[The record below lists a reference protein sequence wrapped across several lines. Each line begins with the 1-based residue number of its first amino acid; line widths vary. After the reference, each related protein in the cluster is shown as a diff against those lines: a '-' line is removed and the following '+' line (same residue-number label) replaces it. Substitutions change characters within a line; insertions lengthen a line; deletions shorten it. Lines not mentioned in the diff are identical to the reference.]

1 MEQQA
6 ERKKRIFSGMQPSG
20 ELTLGNYLGA
30 LKNWIKLQDDYDCM
44 YSVMNMHAITV
55 RQDPAELR
63 KRSMEVLMQ
72 YMACGIDPEKS
83 ILFFQSHVSAHAEL
97 AWILSCNTQMGE
109 LSRMTQFKD
118 KSKKHAD
125 NINAGLFTYPVL
137 MAADILLYQTDL
149 VPVGNDQLQ
158 HIELTRDIANRF
170 NHHYSDTFV
179 VPEPYIGKAG
189 ARVMSLQSPENKMSK
204 SDPNPNGYVWLLDPE
219 EVIIKKFKRAVTDSD
234 MEVRAGEDKP
244 GVTNL
249 LTIYCA
255 VTGKSL
261 EEAEKEFAGQGYG
274 TFKQTV
280 GEAVAAELAPI
291 RKRYDELAK
300 DKAYVE
306 EVYVKGAEMA
316 ERIAAKTLRKVY
328 KKVGFIAR

>member
-1 MEQQA
+1 MEQQT
-6 ERKKRIFSGMQPSG
+6 ETKKRIFSGMQPSG
-20 ELTLGNYLGA
+20 ALTLGNYLGA

-55 RQDPAELR
+55 RQDPQELR

-72 YMACGIDPEKS
+72 YMACGVDPEKS
-83 ILFFQSHVSAHAEL
+83 ILFIQSHVPAHAEL

-149 VPVGNDQLQ
+149 VPVGHDQLQ
-158 HIELTRDIANRF
+158 HIELTRDVATRF
-170 NHHYSDTFV
+170 NHHYGETFKM
-179 VPEPYIGKAG
+179 PEPYIGKAG

-204 SDPNPNGYVWLLDPE
+204 SDPNPNGYILLLDPE
-219 EVIIKKFKRAVTDSD
+219 EVIIKKFKRAVTDSGS
-234 MEVRAGEDKP
+234 EVRAAEDKP

-255 VTGKSL
+255 VTGKTMD
-261 EEAEKEFAGQGYG
+261 EAEREFSGLGYG
-274 TFKQTV
+274 TFKQAV
-280 GEAVAAELAPI
+280 GEAVAAELAPV
-291 RKRYDELAK
+291 RERFDMLSK
-300 DKAYVE
+300 DKVYVE
-306 EVYVKGAEMA
+306 EVYKKGAEQA
-316 ERIAAKTLRKVY
+316 ARIAAKTLRKVY
-328 KKVGFIAR
+328 KKVGFVAW

>member
-6 ERKKRIFSGMQPSG
+6 ETKKRIFSGMQPSG

-55 RQDPAELR
+55 RQDPAELK
-63 KRSMEVLMQ
+63 KRSMDVLMQ

-149 VPVGNDQLQ
+149 VPVGHDQLQ
-158 HIELTRDIANRF
+158 HIELTRDIATRF
-170 NHHYSDTFV
+170 NHHYGDTFTM
-179 VPEPYIGKAG
+179 PEPYIGKAG

-204 SDPNPNGYVWLLDPE
+204 SDPNPNGYVWILDPE
-219 EVIIKKFKRAVTDSD
+219 EVIIKKFKRAVTDSGS
-234 MEVRAGEDKP
+234 EVRAAEDKP

-255 VTGKSL
+255 VTGKSI

-274 TFKQTV
+274 TFKQAV
-280 GEAVAAELAPI
+280 GEAVAAELAPV
-291 RKRYDELAK
+291 RERYLELSK

-306 EVYVKGAEMA
+306 EVYKKGAEQA
-316 ERIAAKTLRKVY
+316 ARIAAKTLRKVY
-328 KKVGFIAR
+328 KKVGFVAW

>member
-1 MEQQA
+1 MEN
-6 ERKKRIFSGMQPSG
+6 KKRIFSGMQPSG

-44 YSVMNMHAITV
+44 YSIMNMHAITV
-55 RQDPAELR
+55 RQEPAELR

-83 ILFFQSHVSAHAEL
+83 ILFFQSHVPAHAEL
-97 AWILSCNTQMGE
+97 AWVLSCNTQMGE

-137 MAADILLYQTDL
+137 MAADILLYQADL

-158 HIELTRDIANRF
+158 HIELTRDVANRF
-170 NHHYSDTFV
+170 NHYYGDTFT

-204 SDPNPNGYVWLLDPE
+204 SDPNPNGYVWILDPE
-219 EVIIKKFKRAVTDSD
+219 DVIIKKFKRAVTDSGS
-234 MEVRAGEDKP
+234 EIRAAEDKP

-249 LTIYCA
+249 LTIYSA
-255 VTGKSL
+255 VSGKTI

-274 TFKQTV
+274 TFKQAV
-280 GEAVAAELAPI
+280 GEAVAAELAPV
-291 RKRYDELAK
+291 RKRFCELSK

-306 EVYVKGAEMA
+306 ETYKKGAETA
-316 ERIAAKTLRKVY
+316 ARIAYRTLNKVY

>member
-6 ERKKRIFSGMQPSG
+6 ETKKRIFSGMQPSG

-55 RQDPAELR
+55 RQDPAELK
-63 KRSMEVLMQ
+63 KRSMDVLMQ

-118 KSKKHAD
+118 KSKKHTD

-149 VPVGNDQLQ
+149 VPVGHDQLQ
-158 HIELTRDIANRF
+158 HIELTRDIATRF
-170 NHHYSDTFV
+170 NHHYGDTFTM
-179 VPEPYIGKAG
+179 PEPYIGKAG

-204 SDPNPNGYVWLLDPE
+204 SDPNPNGYVWILDPE
-219 EVIIKKFKRAVTDSD
+219 EVIIKKFKRAVTDSGS
-234 MEVRAGEDKP
+234 EVRAAEDKP

-255 VTGKSL
+255 VTGKSI

-274 TFKQTV
+274 TFKQAV
-280 GEAVAAELAPI
+280 GEAVAAELAPV
-291 RKRYDELAK
+291 RERYLELSK

-306 EVYVKGAEMA
+306 EVYKKGAEQA
-316 ERIAAKTLRKVY
+316 ARIAAKTLRKVY
-328 KKVGFIAR
+328 KKVGFVAW

>member
-6 ERKKRIFSGMQPSG
+6 ETKKRIFSGMQPSG

-55 RQDPAELR
+55 RQDPAELK
-63 KRSMEVLMQ
+63 KRSMDVLMQ

-149 VPVGNDQLQ
+149 VPVGHDQLQ
-158 HIELTRDIANRF
+158 HIELTRDIATRF
-170 NHHYSDTFV
+170 NHHYGATFTM
-179 VPEPYIGKAG
+179 PEPYIGKAG

-204 SDPNPNGYVWLLDPE
+204 SDPNPNGYVWILDPE
-219 EVIIKKFKRAVTDSD
+219 EVIIKKFKRAVTDSGS
-234 MEVRAGEDKP
+234 EVRAAEDKP

-255 VTGKSL
+255 VTGKTL

-274 TFKQTV
+274 TFKMAV
-280 GEAVAAELAPI
+280 GEAVAAELAPV
-291 RKRYDELAK
+291 RARYAELSK

-306 EVYVKGAEMA
+306 EVYKNGAEQA
-316 ERIAAKTLRKVY
+316 ARIAAKTLRKVY
-328 KKVGFIAR
+328 KKVGFVAW

>member
-1 MEQQA
+1 MEQTV

-30 LKNWIKLQDDYDCM
+30 LKNWITLQDEYDCM
-44 YSVMNMHAITV
+44 YSIMNMHAITV
-55 RQDPAELR
+55 RQEPAELR
-63 KRSMEVLMQ
+63 KRSMDVLMQ

-97 AWILSCNTQMGE
+97 AWVLSCNTQMGE

-137 MAADILLYQTDL
+137 MAADILLYQADL
-149 VPVGNDQLQ
+149 VPVGHDQLQ
-158 HIELTRDIANRF
+158 HIELTRDVANRF
-170 NHHYSDTFV
+170 NFHYGDTFT
-179 VPEPYIGKAG
+179 VPEPYIGKTG

-204 SDPNPNGYVWLLDPE
+204 SDPNPNGYIWILDPE
-219 EVIIKKFKRAVTDSD
+219 DVIIKKFKRAVTDSGS
-234 MEVRAGEDKP
+234 EVRAGEDKP
-244 GVTNL
+244 GITNL
-249 LTIYCA
+249 LTIYAA
-255 VTGKSL
+255 VTGKTV
-261 EEAEKEFAGQGYG
+261 EEAEKEFAGCGYG

-280 GEAVAAELAPI
+280 GEAVAAQLAPV
-291 RKRYDELAK
+291 RERFAQLQN

-306 EVYVKGAEMA
+306 EVYKQGAETA
-316 ERIAAKTLRKVY
+316 AKIAAKTLRKVY
-328 KKVGFIAR
+328 KRVGFVAW

>member
-6 ERKKRIFSGMQPSG
+6 ETKKRIFSGMQPSG

-63 KRSMEVLMQ
+63 KRSMDVLMQ
-72 YMACGIDPEKS
+72 YMACGVDPEKS

-149 VPVGNDQLQ
+149 VPVGHDQLQ
-158 HIELTRDIANRF
+158 HIELTRDIATRF
-170 NHHYSDTFV
+170 NHHYGDTFTM
-179 VPEPYIGKAG
+179 PEPYIGKAG

-204 SDPNPNGYVWLLDPE
+204 SDPNPNGYVWILDPE
-219 EVIIKKFKRAVTDSD
+219 EVIIKKFKRAVTDSGS
-234 MEVRAGEDKP
+234 EVRAAEDKP

-249 LTIYCA
+249 LTIYAA
-255 VTGKSL
+255 VTGKTI
-261 EEAEKEFAGQGYG
+261 EEAEKEFTGQGYG
-274 TFKQTV
+274 TFKQAV
-280 GEAVAAELAPI
+280 GEAVAAELAPV
-291 RKRYDELAK
+291 RERFNQLSK

-306 EVYVKGAEMA
+306 EVYKNGAEQA
-316 ERIAAKTLRKVY
+316 ARIAAKTLRKVY
-328 KKVGFIAR
+328 KKVGFVGW

>member
-1 MEQQA
+1 MET
-6 ERKKRIFSGMQPSG
+6 ETKKRIFSGMQPSG

-30 LKNWIKLQDDYDCM
+30 LKNWIKLQDDYECM
-44 YSVMNMHAITV
+44 YSIMNMHAITV

-63 KRSMEVLMQ
+63 KRSLDVLMQ
-72 YMACGIDPEKS
+72 YIAAGIDPEKS

-97 AWILSCNTQMGE
+97 AWVLSCNTQMGE

-137 MAADILLYQTDL
+137 MAADILLYQADL

-170 NHHYSDTFV
+170 NHHYGETFT

-204 SDPNPNGYVWLLDPE
+204 SDPNPNGYIWILDPE
-219 EVIIKKFKRAVTDSD
+219 EVIIKKFKRAVTDSGS
-234 MEVRAGEDKP
+234 EVRTGEDKP

-255 VTGKSL
+255 VTGKTM
-261 EEAEKEFAGQGYG
+261 EEAEKDFAGQGYG
-274 TFKQTV
+274 TFKQAV
-280 GEAVAAELAPI
+280 GEAVAAELAPV
-291 RKRYDELAK
+291 RKRYNELLQ

-306 EVYVKGAEMA
+306 SVYQAGAEKA
-316 ERIAAKTLRKVY
+316 QWLAAKTLRKVY

>member
-6 ERKKRIFSGMQPSG
+6 ETKKRIFSGMQPSG

-55 RQDPAELR
+55 RQDPAELK
-63 KRSMEVLMQ
+63 KRSMDVLMQ

-149 VPVGNDQLQ
+149 VPVGHDQLQ
-158 HIELTRDIANRF
+158 HIELTRDIATRF
-170 NHHYSDTFV
+170 NHHYGETFTM
-179 VPEPYIGKAG
+179 PEPYIGKAG

-204 SDPNPNGYVWLLDPE
+204 SDPNPNGYVWILDPE
-219 EVIIKKFKRAVTDSD
+219 EVIIKKFKRAVTDSGS
-234 MEVRAGEDKP
+234 EVRAAEDKP

-255 VTGKSL
+255 VTGKTL

-274 TFKQTV
+274 TFKMAV
-280 GEAVAAELAPI
+280 GEAVAAELAPV
-291 RKRYDELAK
+291 RARYAELSK

-306 EVYVKGAEMA
+306 EVYKNGAEQA
-316 ERIAAKTLRKVY
+316 ARIAAKTLRKVY
-328 KKVGFIAR
+328 KKVGFVAW

>member
-6 ERKKRIFSGMQPSG
+6 ETKKRIFSGMQPSG

-63 KRSMEVLMQ
+63 KRSMDVLMQ
-72 YMACGIDPEKS
+72 YMACGVDPEKS

-149 VPVGNDQLQ
+149 VPVGHDQLQ
-158 HIELTRDIANRF
+158 HIELTRDIATRF
-170 NHHYSDTFV
+170 NHHYGETFTM
-179 VPEPYIGKAG
+179 PEPYIGKAG

-204 SDPNPNGYVWLLDPE
+204 SDPNPNGYVWILDPE
-219 EVIIKKFKRAVTDSD
+219 EVIIKKFKRAVTDSGS
-234 MEVRAGEDKP
+234 EVRAAEDKP

-255 VTGKSL
+255 VTGKTI

-274 TFKQTV
+274 TFKQAV
-280 GEAVAAELAPI
+280 GEAVAAELAPV
-291 RKRYDELAK
+291 RERFNQLSK

-306 EVYVKGAEMA
+306 EVYKNGAEQA
-316 ERIAAKTLRKVY
+316 ARIAAKTLRKVY
-328 KKVGFIAR
+328 KKVGFVSW

>member
-1 MEQQA
+1 MEN
-6 ERKKRIFSGMQPSG
+6 KKRIFSGMQPSG

-44 YSVMNMHAITV
+44 YSIMNMHAITV

-83 ILFFQSHVSAHAEL
+83 ILFIQSHVPAHAEL

-118 KSKKHAD
+118 KSQKHAD

-170 NHHYSDTFV
+170 NHYYGETFV

-219 EVIIKKFKRAVTDSD
+219 EVIIKKFKRAVTDSGS
-234 MEVRAGEDKP
+234 EVRAAEDKP

-249 LTIYCA
+249 LTIYSA
-255 VTGKSL
+255 VTGKSI
-261 EEAEKEFAGQGYG
+261 EEAEKEFAGCGYG
-274 TFKQTV
+274 TFKQAV
-280 GEAVAAELAPI
+280 GEAVAAELAPV
-291 RKRYDELAK
+291 RKRFEELSK

-306 EVYVKGAEMA
+306 EVYQNGAEMA
-316 ERIAAKTLRKVY
+316 TRIAAKTLRKVY

>member
-1 MEQQA
+1 MET
-6 ERKKRIFSGMQPSG
+6 ETKKRIFSGMQPSG

-30 LKNWIKLQDDYDCM
+30 LKNWIKLQDDYECM
-44 YSVMNMHAITV
+44 YSIMNMHAITV
-55 RQDPAELR
+55 RQEPAELK

-97 AWILSCNTQMGE
+97 AWVLSCNTQMGE

-137 MAADILLYQTDL
+137 MAADILLYQADL

-170 NHHYSDTFV
+170 NHHYGETFT

-204 SDPNPNGYVWLLDPE
+204 SDPNPNGYVWILDPE
-219 EVIIKKFKRAVTDSD
+219 EVIIKKFKRAVTDSGS
-234 MEVRAGEDKP
+234 EVRAGEDKP

-255 VTGKSL
+255 VTGKTL
-261 EEAEKEFAGQGYG
+261 EEAEKDFVGQGYG
-274 TFKQTV
+274 TFKQAV
-280 GEAVAAELAPI
+280 GEAVAAELAPV
-291 RKRYDELAK
+291 RKRYAELLE

-306 EVYVKGAEMA
+306 SVYKAGAEKA
-316 ERIAAKTLRKVY
+316 EWLAAKTLRKVY
-328 KKVGFIAR
+328 KKVGFVAR

>member
-1 MEQQA
+1 MEQA
-6 ERKKRIFSGMQPSG
+6 ETKKRIFSGMQPSG

-55 RQDPAELR
+55 RQDPAELK

-72 YMACGIDPEKS
+72 YMACGVDPEKS

-149 VPVGNDQLQ
+149 VPVGHDQLQ
-158 HIELTRDIANRF
+158 HIELTRDIATRF
-170 NHHYSDTFV
+170 NHHYGETFTM
-179 VPEPYIGKAG
+179 PEPYIGKAG

-204 SDPNPNGYVWLLDPE
+204 SDPNPNGYVWILDPE
-219 EVIIKKFKRAVTDSD
+219 EVIIKKFKRAVTDSGN
-234 MEVRAGEDKP
+234 EILAREDKP

-255 VTGKSL
+255 VTGKTM

-274 TFKQTV
+274 TFKQAV
-280 GEAVAAELAPI
+280 GEAVAAELAPV
-291 RKRYDELAK
+291 RQRFAELSK

-306 EVYVKGAEMA
+306 EVYKKGADQA
-316 ERIAAKTLRKVY
+316 ARIAAKTLRKVY
-328 KKVGFIAR
+328 KKVGFVAF

>member
-6 ERKKRIFSGMQPSG
+6 ETKKRIFSGMQPSG

-55 RQDPAELR
+55 RQDPAELK
-63 KRSMEVLMQ
+63 KRSMDVLMQ

-149 VPVGNDQLQ
+149 VPVGHDQLQ
-158 HIELTRDIANRF
+158 HIELTRDIATRF
-170 NHHYSDTFV
+170 NHHYGETFTM
-179 VPEPYIGKAG
+179 PEPYIGKAG

-204 SDPNPNGYVWLLDPE
+204 SDPNPNGYVWILDPE
-219 EVIIKKFKRAVTDSD
+219 EVIIKKFKRAVTDSGS
-234 MEVRAGEDKP
+234 EVRAAEDKP

-255 VTGKSL
+255 VTGKTM

-274 TFKQTV
+274 TFKQAV
-280 GEAVAAELAPI
+280 GEAVAAELAPV
-291 RKRYDELAK
+291 RERYLELSK

-306 EVYVKGAEMA
+306 EVYKKGAEQA
-316 ERIAAKTLRKVY
+316 ARIAAKTLRKVY
-328 KKVGFIAR
+328 KKVGFVAW

>member
-1 MEQQA
+1 ME
-6 ERKKRIFSGMQPSG
+6 EKKRIFSGMQPSG

-30 LKNWIKLQDDYDCM
+30 LKNWIKLQDEYDCM

-55 RQDPAELR
+55 RQEPAELR

-83 ILFFQSHVSAHAEL
+83 ILFFQSHVPAHAEL
-97 AWILSCNTQMGE
+97 AWVLSCNAQMGE

-137 MAADILLYQTDL
+137 MAADILLYQADL

-170 NHHYSDTFV
+170 NHHYGDTFT

-219 EVIIKKFKRAVTDSD
+219 EVIIKKFKRAVTDSES
-234 MEVRAGEDKP
+234 EVRASEDKP

-249 LTIYCA
+249 LTIYAA
-255 VTGKSL
+255 VTGKTV

-274 TFKQTV
+274 TFKQAV
-280 GEAVAAELAPI
+280 GEAVAAELAPV
-291 RKRYDELAK
+291 RKRYEELAK

-306 EVYVKGAEMA
+306 EVYKKGAET
-316 ERIAAKTLRKVY
+316 AAKIAYKTLGKVY
-328 KKVGFIAR
+328 RKIGFVAR

>member
-1 MEQQA
+1 MEN
-6 ERKKRIFSGMQPSG
+6 KKRIFSGMQPSG

-44 YSVMNMHAITV
+44 YSIMNMHAITV
-55 RQDPAELR
+55 RQEPAELR
-63 KRSMEVLMQ
+63 KRSMDVLMQ

-83 ILFFQSHVSAHAEL
+83 ILFFQSHVPAHAEL
-97 AWILSCNTQMGE
+97 AWVLSCNTQMGE

-118 KSKKHAD
+118 KSKKHSD

-137 MAADILLYQTDL
+137 MAADILLYQADL

-158 HIELTRDIANRF
+158 HIELTRDVANRF
-170 NHHYSDTFV
+170 NHYYGDTFT

-204 SDPNPNGYVWLLDPE
+204 SDPNPNGYVWILDPE
-219 EVIIKKFKRAVTDSD
+219 DVIIKKFKRAVTDSGN
-234 MEVRAGEDKP
+234 EIRAGEDKP

-249 LTIYCA
+249 LTIYSA
-255 VTGKSL
+255 VSGKTI

-274 TFKQTV
+274 TFKQAV
-280 GEAVAAELAPI
+280 GEAVAAELAPV
-291 RKRYDELAK
+291 RKRFCELSK

-306 EVYVKGAEMA
+306 ETYKKGAET
-316 ERIAAKTLRKVY
+316 AAKIAYRTLNKVY

>member
-1 MEQQA
+1 MEQQT
-6 ERKKRIFSGMQPSG
+6 ETKKRIFSGMQPSG

-55 RQDPAELR
+55 RQDPAELK
-63 KRSMEVLMQ
+63 KRSMDVLMQ
-72 YMACGIDPEKS
+72 YMACGVDPEKS
-83 ILFFQSHVSAHAEL
+83 ILFFQSHVAAHAEL

-149 VPVGNDQLQ
+149 VPVGHDQLQ
-158 HIELTRDIANRF
+158 HIELTRDIATRF
-170 NHHYSDTFV
+170 NHHYGETFTM
-179 VPEPYIGKAG
+179 PEPYIGKAG

-204 SDPNPNGYVWLLDPE
+204 SDPNPNGYVWILDPE
-219 EVIIKKFKRAVTDSD
+219 EVIIKKFKRAVTDSGS
-234 MEVRAGEDKP
+234 EVRAAEDKP

-255 VTGKSL
+255 VTGKTM

-274 TFKQTV
+274 TFKQAV
-280 GEAVAAELAPI
+280 GEAVAAELAPV
-291 RKRYDELAK
+291 RERFAELSK

-306 EVYVKGAEMA
+306 EVYKKGAEQA
-316 ERIAAKTLRKVY
+316 AKIAAKTLRKVY
-328 KKVGFIAR
+328 KKVGFVAW

>member
-6 ERKKRIFSGMQPSG
+6 ETKKRIFSGMQPSG

-55 RQDPAELR
+55 RQDPAELK
-63 KRSMEVLMQ
+63 KRSMDVLMQ

-149 VPVGNDQLQ
+149 VPVGHDQLQ
-158 HIELTRDIANRF
+158 HIELTRDIATRF
-170 NHHYSDTFV
+170 NHHYGDTFTM
-179 VPEPYIGKAG
+179 PEPYIGKAG

-204 SDPNPNGYVWLLDPE
+204 SDPNPNGYVWILDPE
-219 EVIIKKFKRAVTDSD
+219 EVIIKKFKRAVTDSGS
-234 MEVRAGEDKP
+234 EVRAAEDKP

-255 VTGKSL
+255 VTGKTM
-261 EEAEKEFAGQGYG
+261 EEAEKEFAGHGYG
-274 TFKQTV
+274 TFKQAV
-280 GEAVAAELAPI
+280 GEAVAAELAPV
-291 RKRYDELAK
+291 RERYAELSK

-306 EVYVKGAEMA
+306 EVYKKGAEQA
-316 ERIAAKTLRKVY
+316 ARIAAKTLRKVY
-328 KKVGFIAR
+328 KKVGFVAW

>member
-1 MEQQA
+1 MEQNI
-6 ERKKRIFSGMQPSG
+6 EKKKRIFSGMQPSG

-30 LKNWIKLQDDYDCM
+30 LKNWVGLQDDYECI
-44 YSVMNMHAITV
+44 YAIMNMHAITV

-72 YMACGIDPEKS
+72 YIACGVDPEKS
-83 ILFFQSHVSAHAEL
+83 VLFFQSHVPAHAEL

-118 KSKKHAD
+118 KSQKHAD

-137 MAADILLYQTDL
+137 MAADILLYQADL

-158 HIELTRDIANRF
+158 HIELTRDVANRF
-170 NHHYSDTFV
+170 NFHYGETFT

-204 SDPNPNGYVWLLDPE
+204 SDPNPNGYIWILDSE
-219 EVIIKKFKRAVTDSD
+219 DVIIKKFKRAVTDSD
-234 MEVRAGEDKP
+234 TEIRPGADKP

-249 LTIYCA
+249 LTIYAA
-255 VTGKSL
+255 VTGKTV
-261 EEAEKEFAGQGYG
+261 EEAAAEFAGQGYG
-274 TFKQTV
+274 TFKMAV
-280 GEAVAAELAPI
+280 GEAVAAELAPV
-291 RKRYDELAK
+291 RKRFEELSK

-306 EVYVKGAEMA
+306 EIYQKGAEIA
-316 ERIAAKTLRKVY
+316 GYLAAKTLRKVY
-328 KKVGFIAR
+328 KKVGFVAR

>member
-1 MEQQA
+1 MEN
-6 ERKKRIFSGMQPSG
+6 KKRIFSGMQPSG

-30 LKNWIKLQDDYDCM
+30 LKNWIKLQDEYDCM
-44 YSVMNMHAITV
+44 YSIMNMHAITV
-55 RQDPAELR
+55 RQEPAELR
-63 KRSMEVLMQ
+63 KRSMDVLMQ

-83 ILFFQSHVSAHAEL
+83 ILFIQSHVPAHAEL

-170 NHHYSDTFV
+170 NHHYGETFV

-219 EVIIKKFKRAVTDSD
+219 EVIIKKFKRAVTDSGN
-234 MEVRAGEDKP
+234 EVRAAEDKP

-249 LTIYCA
+249 LTIYSA
-255 VTGKSL
+255 VTGKTI
-261 EEAEKEFAGQGYG
+261 EEAEKEFAGCGYG
-274 TFKQTV
+274 TFKQAV
-280 GEAVAAELAPI
+280 GEAVAAELAPV
-291 RKRYDELAK
+291 RKRFEELSK

-306 EVYVKGAEMA
+306 EVYQKGAEMA
-316 ERIAAKTLRKVY
+316 ARIAAKTLRKVY

>member
-1 MEQQA
+1 MEQTV

-30 LKNWIKLQDDYDCM
+30 LKNWIQLQEEYDCM

-55 RQDPAELR
+55 RQEPAELR
-63 KRSMEVLMQ
+63 KRSLEVLMQ

-137 MAADILLYQTDL
+137 MAADILLYQADL
-149 VPVGNDQLQ
+149 VPVGHDQLQ
-158 HIELTRDIANRF
+158 HIELTRDVATRF
-170 NHHYSDTFV
+170 NFHYGDTFTL
-179 VPEPYIGKAG
+179 PKPYIGKTG
-189 ARVMSLQSPENKMSK
+189 ARVMSLQTPENKMSK
-204 SDPNPNGYVWLLDPE
+204 SDPNPNGYIWILDPE
-219 EVIIKKFKRAVTDSD
+219 EVIIKKFKRAVTDSGS
-234 MEVRAGEDKP
+234 EIRAGEDKP
-244 GVTNL
+244 GITNL
-249 LTIYCA
+249 LTIYA
-255 VTGKSL
+255 SVTGKTID
-261 EEAEKEFAGQGYG
+261 EAEREFSGCGYG
-274 TFKQTV
+274 TFKQAV

-291 RKRYDELAK
+291 RSRFAELQR

-306 EVYVKGAEMA
+306 EVYKKGAESA
-316 ERIAAKTLRKVY
+316 AKLAAKTLRKVY
-328 KKVGFIAR
+328 KKVGFVAW

>member
-1 MEQQA
+1 MEN
-6 ERKKRIFSGMQPSG
+6 KKRIFSGMQPSG

-44 YSVMNMHAITV
+44 YSIMNMHAITV
-55 RQDPAELR
+55 RQEPAELR

-83 ILFFQSHVSAHAEL
+83 ILFFQSHVPAHAEL
-97 AWILSCNTQMGE
+97 AWVLSCNTQMGE

-137 MAADILLYQTDL
+137 MAADILLYQADL

-158 HIELTRDIANRF
+158 HIELTRDVANRF
-170 NHHYSDTFV
+170 NHYYGDTFT

-204 SDPNPNGYVWLLDPE
+204 SDPNPNGYVWILDPE
-219 EVIIKKFKRAVTDSD
+219 DVIIKKFKRAVTDSGN
-234 MEVRAGEDKP
+234 EIRAGEDKP

-249 LTIYCA
+249 LTIYSA
-255 VTGKSL
+255 VSGKTI

-274 TFKQTV
+274 TFKQAV
-280 GEAVAAELAPI
+280 GEAVAAELAPV
-291 RKRYDELAK
+291 RKRFEELSK

-306 EVYVKGAEMA
+306 ETYKKGAET
-316 ERIAAKTLRKVY
+316 AAKIAYRTLNKVY

>member
-6 ERKKRIFSGMQPSG
+6 ETKKRIFSGMQPSG

-55 RQDPAELR
+55 RQDPQELK
-63 KRSMEVLMQ
+63 KRSMDVLMQ

-149 VPVGNDQLQ
+149 VPVGHDQLQ
-158 HIELTRDIANRF
+158 HIELTRDIATRF
-170 NHHYSDTFV
+170 NHHYGATFTM
-179 VPEPYIGKAG
+179 PEPYIGKAG

-204 SDPNPNGYVWLLDPE
+204 SDPNPNGYVWILDPE
-219 EVIIKKFKRAVTDSD
+219 EVIIKKFKRAVTDSGS
-234 MEVRAGEDKP
+234 EVRAAEDKP

-255 VTGKSL
+255 VTGKTL

-274 TFKQTV
+274 TFKMAV
-280 GEAVAAELAPI
+280 GEAVAAELAPV
-291 RKRYDELAK
+291 RARYAELSK

-306 EVYVKGAEMA
+306 EVYKNGAEQA
-316 ERIAAKTLRKVY
+316 ARIAAKTLRKVY
-328 KKVGFIAR
+328 KKVGFVAW

>member
-1 MEQQA
+1 MEQTA

-30 LKNWIKLQDDYDCM
+30 LKNWIKLQDEYDCM
-44 YSVMNMHAITV
+44 YSIMNMHAITV
-55 RQDPAELR
+55 RQEPAELR
-63 KRSMEVLMQ
+63 KRSMDVLMQ

-97 AWILSCNTQMGE
+97 AWVLSCNTQMGE

-137 MAADILLYQTDL
+137 MAADILLYQADL
-149 VPVGNDQLQ
+149 VPVGHDQLQ
-158 HIELTRDIANRF
+158 HIELTRDVATRF
-170 NHHYSDTFV
+170 NFHYGDTFTI
-179 VPEPYIGKAG
+179 PEPYIGKTG

-204 SDPNPNGYVWLLDPE
+204 SDPNPNGYIWILDSE
-219 EVIIKKFKRAVTDSD
+219 ETIIKKFKRAVTDSGS
-234 MEVRAGEDKP
+234 EVRADQDKP

-249 LTIYCA
+249 LTIYAA
-255 VTGKSL
+255 VSGKTI
-261 EEAEKEFAGQGYG
+261 EEAEREFSGCGYG
-274 TFKQTV
+274 TFKQAV
-280 GEAVAAELAPI
+280 GEAVAAELAPV
-291 RKRYDELAK
+291 REKFAQLSN

-306 EVYVKGAEMA
+306 DVYKKGAEMA
-316 ERIAAKTLRKVY
+316 AKIAAKTLRKVY
-328 KKVGFIAR
+328 KKVGFVAW